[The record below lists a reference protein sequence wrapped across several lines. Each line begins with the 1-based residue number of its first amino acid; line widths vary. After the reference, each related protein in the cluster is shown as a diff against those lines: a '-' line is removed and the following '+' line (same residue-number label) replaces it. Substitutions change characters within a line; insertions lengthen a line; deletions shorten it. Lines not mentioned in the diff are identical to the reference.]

1 MRIWKRIRI
10 RYKIILPIML
20 ISLLSGGAQYWY
32 FAQHERELAFERMHE
47 EANFVLD
54 AAERARHYVARQDSL
69 KLFDNLDSLDR
80 KALLHTV
87 PIFAAMEVAH
97 GRADD
102 LGVQVNVPSRPG
114 VVRNKEHNTPNELQ
128 RSVLAR
134 FERERSTIE
143 FDTVNQAGN
152 SYHVFRRID
161 LTPDCLKCHG
171 TPEDAAL
178 FGQAANDEG
187 TDLLGHEMER
197 MQAGQLK
204 GAFEVVYDLGPEQP
218 AIGGHSRIILVISGG
233 TTAALILVAL
243 IVASVVSR
251 PIIRL
256 ESAAKRFS
264 SGEAEVHVDVD
275 SEDELGTLAETF
287 NAMTASIS
295 NSMAAVKQKNDQAEL
310 AAHEADE
317 SRELIEEQRA
327 YLSEKV
333 DEMLAAMNHF
343 AGGNLDVFLEV
354 DKKDDIGKL
363 YDGFNGAVANIR
375 TVIGKVQEAA
385 DAVASAGVEIS
396 ASTDQIAAGAHNQ
409 SERIMEIASAIEE
422 MTATIM
428 DTSRNAA
435 IAADTSEN
443 ASNRAKRGAEIVTET
458 RNGMENIVQLT
469 RNTGQVVGSLAT
481 RSRQIGKITQ
491 VIDDIADQTNLLAL
505 NAAIEAARAGEQ
517 GRGFAV
523 VADEVRKL
531 AERTTKATKEIAET
545 IEAIQ
550 EEANEANRSMEVA
563 SQAVSDGMRL
573 TEEVEKAL
581 NDILAGSSAVVDI
594 IAQVAAA
601 SEEQHITSSS
611 ISENV
616 ENISSV
622 TQQSAA
628 GTQEIARTAEDLSRL
643 TENLQ
648 DVTSR
653 FVLDASQNAGR
664 RLRANG
670 REYSR
675 LGD

>member
-1 MRIWKRIRI
+1 MRFWKRTRI
-10 RYKIILPIML
+10 RNKIILPVAL
-20 ISLLSGGAQYWY
+20 VSLLSGGALYWY
-32 FAQHERELAFERMHE
+32 FAQHEHHTAFERMLE
-47 EANFVLD
+47 EANILLHS
-54 AAERARHYVARQDSL
+54 AESARHYVAQQDSL
-69 KLFDNLDSLDR
+69 NLFANLDSLSEDE
-80 KALLHTV
+80 LLHTV
-87 PIFAAMEVAH
+87 PIFAAMQVA
-97 GRADD
+97 RRKAEEF
-102 LGVQVNVPSRPG
+102 GVEVNVPSRPD
-114 VVRNKEHNTPNELQ
+114 VVRNKEKNAPNELQ
-128 RSVLAR
+128 TAVLQR
-134 FERERSTIE
+134 FQQNAELKE
-143 FDTVNQAGN
+143 FDTVNQSGN
-152 SYHVFRRID
+152 SYHIFRRID

-171 TPEDAAL
+171 DPAKSEHYWQNR
-178 FGQAANDEG
+178 FGERMDITQ
-187 TDLLGHEMER
+187 HEMEG
-197 MQAGQLK
+197 MKDGDLK
-204 GAFEVVYDLGPEQP
+204 GAFEVVYDLTPVQA
-218 AIGGHSRIILVISGG
+218 AIDDQSLIILLISGG
-233 TTAALILVAL
+233 TTALLL
-243 IVASVVSR
+243 IVALLMAAGVGG
-251 PIIRL
+251 PIRRL

-264 SGEAEVHVDVD
+264 NGETDVRVDVA

-287 NAMTASIS
+287 NAMTSAVSK
-295 NSMAAVKQKNDQAEL
+295 SMAEVKQKNDQAEQ
-310 AAHEADE
+310 AAREADE
-317 SRELIEEQRA
+317 SRDLIEEQRA

-443 ASNRAKRGAEIVTET
+443 ASNRAKRGAEIVSET

-481 RSRQIGKITQ
+481 RSRQIGRITQ

-563 SQAVSDGMRL
+563 SQAVSDGMRM

-581 NDILAGSSAVVDI
+581 NDILAGSRAVVDI

-675 LGD
+675 LGE